1 VTFSIGVKMDFS
13 LIVTG
18 LLTLIIMAM
27 KKVEQNLNFIIGAIG
42 MGVLLGKSVTPI
54 VRKVIQRKFIL
65 Q

>member
-1 VTFSIGVKMDFS
+1 
-13 LIVTG
+13 
-18 LLTLIIMAM
+18 MAM